1 MTRTRYVVTHNGREL
16 GERHDFASTA
26 EMWRLF
32 MTPATEDY
40 RVVPVRETDDAPA
53 DPTPDRRTPPR
64 HPGIPT

>member
-1 MTRTRYVVTHNGREL
+1 MSTKYAVVHGTREL

-32 MTPATEDY
+32 MTPATPDY
-40 RVVPVRETDDAPA
+40 RVVPVRETDAPA

>member
-1 MTRTRYVVTHNGREL
+1 MTRTRYAVTHNGREL

-40 RVVPVRETDDAPA
+40 RVVPVNETDAA
-53 DPTPDRRTPPR
+53 DPTPDRHHPSR
-64 HPGIPT
+64 HQERPL